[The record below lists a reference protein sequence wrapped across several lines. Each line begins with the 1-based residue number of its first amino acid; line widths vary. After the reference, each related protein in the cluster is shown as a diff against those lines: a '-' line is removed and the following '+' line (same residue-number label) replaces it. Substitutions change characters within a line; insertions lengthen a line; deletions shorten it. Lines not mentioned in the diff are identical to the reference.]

1 MKEME
6 LKNFVAKNENDI
18 LLELMLNT
26 VIEITPIEEITCNKA
41 KEIDNLDLYNNVKH

>member
-6 LKNFVAKNENDI
+6 LKNFVAKNEQDM

-26 VIEITPIEEITCNKA
+26 VVEVTPIEELIYNKA
-41 KEIDNLDLYNNVKH
+41 KEVDNLDLYNNVRQ

>member
-6 LKNFVAKNENDI
+6 LKKFVAKNEQDM

-26 VIEITPIEEITCNKA
+26 VIEVTPIEELIYNKA
-41 KEIDNLDLYNNVKH
+41 KEIDNLDLYNNARQ

>member
-6 LKNFVAKNENDI
+6 LKNFVAKNEQDM

-26 VIEITPIEEITCNKA
+26 VVEVTPIEELIYNKA
-41 KEIDNLDLYNNVKH
+41 KEIDNLDLYNNVRQ

>member
-6 LKNFVAKNENDI
+6 LKNFVAKNENDT

-26 VIEITPIEEITCNKA
+26 VIEITPIEEITCNKV
-41 KEIDNLDLYNNVKH
+41 KEIDNLDLYSNVKQ